1 MSDASGPPPPD
12 PDDEQP
18 SGDEQAPGEQPPA
31 QQPYPYGQQPYP
43 QQPYAGVPYAQQ
55 RGPDG
60 LTTDERTWGGA
71 AHWSALVA
79 AFLAM
84 AFLGPLLIFLIKG
97 NDSAY
102 IRQQSAESLNFQLS
116 MIIYGVVGTI
126 VGVIISIVTLGL
138 GLILFI
144 PLILVYGL
152 WWLIYTI
159 IGSVKAANGELYQYP
174 LTIRMVR

>member
-1 MSDASGPPPPD
+1 M
-12 PDDEQP
+12 
-18 SGDEQAPGEQPPA
+18 
-31 QQPYPYGQQPYP
+31 PYS
-43 QQPYAGVPYAQQ
+43 QQ

-60 LTTDERTWGGA
+60 LTPDERTWGGA

-79 AFLAM
+79 AFVAM

-144 PLILVYGL
+144 
-152 WWLIYTI
+152 
-159 IGSVKAANGELYQYP
+159 
-174 LTIRMVR
+174 R

>member
-1 MSDASGPPPPD
+1 M
-12 PDDEQP
+12 
-18 SGDEQAPGEQPPA
+18 
-31 QQPYPYGQQPYP
+31 PYS
-43 QQPYAGVPYAQQ
+43 QQ

-60 LTTDERTWGGA
+60 LTPDERTWGGA

-174 LTIRMVR
+174 LTIRMVH